1 MKKIIS
7 IWSKLLIIPI
17 VLLLTSTLFN
27 ACQQQPKH
35 KVLIV
40 TGQNT
45 FNWEESS
52 EALKQIL
59 ENSGLF
65 RVNVHISPKQG
76 EDMSGFNPNFSNYDL
91 VVLNYNGD
99 PWPEQTGISFVD
111 YIKAGGGIVVFQSAN
126 SAFPDWKEYHEI
138 IGLGG
143 WKNRDEM
150 PGNYLYW
157 EEDEFVTDTSQGYG
171 KLFLKAEAYQ
181 VVNRDT
187 AHPVTRGLPEKWM
200 HADDIIINRLK
211 GPAQNLKVLSTA
223 FSDSLKDGT
232 GRHEPIL
239 FTVEFGEGRIF
250 HTAMGYTVSDEEKSA
265 LECVGFITTFQR
277 GAEWAAT
284 GSVTQSVP
292 VDFPNAVST
301 HHWENF
307 LPLSLDELMAK
318 ISRYKIG
325 MSRKYISDLSNRIRK
340 SDGSPE
346 TLLEFEKKMLDFLN
360 SEATIDSKNFI
371 CKELSWMGSGKSIP
385 TLEKLAKEEATA
397 EMAAFAL
404 ERLKAE

>member
-1 MKKIIS
+1 
-7 IWSKLLIIPI
+7 
-17 VLLLTSTLFN
+17 
-27 ACQQQPKH
+27 
-35 KVLIV
+35 
-40 TGQNT
+40 
-45 FNWEESS
+45 
-52 EALKQIL
+52 
-59 ENSGLF
+59 
-65 RVNVHISPKQG
+65 
-76 EDMSGFNPNFSNYDL
+76 
-91 VVLNYNGD
+91 
-99 PWPEQTGISFVD
+99 
-111 YIKAGGGIVVFQSAN
+111 
-126 SAFPDWKEYHEI
+126 
-138 IGLGG
+138 
-143 WKNRDEM
+143 
-150 PGNYLYW
+150 
-157 EEDEFVTDTSQGYG
+157 
-171 KLFLKAEAYQ
+171 
-181 VVNRDT
+181 
-187 AHPVTRGLPEKWM
+187 M

-250 HTAMGYTVSDEEKSA
+250 HTAMGYTVSDEEKST

-371 CKELSWMGSGKSIP
+371 CRELSWMGSGKSIP

>member
-7 IWSKLLIIPI
+7 IWSRFMIIP
-17 VLLLTSTLFN
+17 VFLLSISVLFN

-40 TGQNT
+40 TGQNS
-45 FNWEESS
+45 FNWEASS

-59 ENSGLF
+59 QNSGLF
-65 RVNVHISPKQG
+65 RVDVHISPKQG
-76 EDMSGFNPNFSNYDL
+76 EDMSGFNPNFFNYDV

-99 PWPEQTGISFVD
+99 PWSEQTKASFVD
-111 YIKAGGGIVVFQSAN
+111 YVKSGGGVIVFQSAN
-126 SAFPDWKEYHEI
+126 SAFSDWKEYHEI

-143 WKNRDEM
+143 WEKRDAM
-150 PGNYLYW
+150 PDNYLYW
-157 EEDEFVTDTSQGYG
+157 EEDEFVTKTGHSYG
-171 KLFLKAEAYQ
+171 KLFLEAEAYQ

-187 AHPVTRGLPEKWM
+187 AHPVTHGLPEKWM
-200 HADDIIINRLK
+200 HADDMIINRLK
-211 GPAQNLKVLSTA
+211 GPAQNVSVLSTA

-232 GRHEPIL
+232 GRYEPIL
-239 FTVEFGEGRIF
+239 FTVEFGEGRVFQI
-250 HTAMGYTVSDEEKSA
+250 AMGYTFNDEEKSA

-277 GAEWAAT
+277 ATEWAAT

-292 VDFPNAVST
+292 IDFPNAVST
-301 HHWENF
+301 HQWENF
-307 LPLSLDELMAK
+307 IQLNIDELMAK

-346 TLLEFEKKMLDFLN
+346 TLIEFEKKILDFLN
-360 SEATIDSKNFI
+360 SEATDDSKNYI
-371 CKELSWMGSGKSIP
+371 CRELSWMGSEKSIP
-385 TLEKLAKEEATA
+385 TLEKLTKEAATA
-397 EMAAFAL
+397 EMATLAL
-404 ERLKAE
+404 ERLKVK